1 MHPRLRVFSCA
12 LALVASCAAS
22 LAAQAEPLKVGATA
36 TGVPFTFLDVK
47 TNSIQGMM
55 VDSAQAV
62 AKAGGFDVEIAQT
75 TFAALIPSLTAKK
88 IDLIS
93 AAMLRTPER
102 EKVVQYS
109 DPVFEYG
116 EGLVVRA
123 DDDKAYTSMDD
134 FKGEIVG
141 AQVGTIFIDKLNQR
155 GIFKEVRGYDS
166 LADLTRDLA
175 LGRIKAGFGD
185 HPILAYQMAKGTL
198 KKVRLVDSYQP
209 QIKGEVCLILRRGDP
224 ALLAQVNKGIASI
237 KADGT
242 LAGIIGK
249 WHLD

>member
-1 MHPRLRVFSCA
+1 MYPRLRAVTCA
-12 LALVASCAAS
+12 LALVASCATA
-22 LAAQAEPLKVGATA
+22 LVAQAETYKVGATA

-47 TNSIQGMM
+47 SNSIQGMM
-55 VDSAQAV
+55 VDSAEAV
-62 AKAGGFDVEIAQT
+62 AKAAGFEVEIAQT
-75 TFAALIPSLTAKK
+75 NFAALIPSLTARK

-109 DPVFEYG
+109 EPVFEYG
-116 EGLVVRA
+116 KGLMVRA

-134 FKGEIVG
+134 FKGEVVG
-141 AQVGTIFIDKLNQR
+141 AQVGTVFIDELNRR

-185 HPILAYQMAKGTL
+185 HPILAYQMAQGTL
-198 KKVRLVDSYQP
+198 KKVRLVESYQP
-209 QIKGEVCLILRRGDP
+209 HLKGQVCLIMRQGDP
-224 ALLAQVNKGIASI
+224 QMLAQVNKGIASI

-242 LAGIIGK
+242 LAGIIAK
-249 WHLD
+249 WKLD

>member
-1 MHPRLRVFSCA
+1 MYPRLRVFTCA
-12 LALVASCAAS
+12 LALAASCVTS
-22 LAAQAEPLKVGATA
+22 LVAQAETYKVGATA

-47 TNSIQGMM
+47 SNSIQGMM

-62 AKAGGFDVEIAQT
+62 AKASGFEVDIAQT

-116 EGLVVRA
+116 EGLIVRA
-123 DDDKAYTSMDD
+123 DDAKAYSHMDE
-134 FKGEIVG
+134 FKGEVVG
-141 AQVGTIFIDKLNQR
+141 AQVGTIFLDELNKR

-185 HPILAYQMAKGTL
+185 HPILAYQMAQGTL
-198 KKVRLVDSYQP
+198 KKVRLVDGYQP
-209 QIKGEVCLILRRGDP
+209 QIKGEVCLIMRQGDP
-224 ALLAQVNKGIASI
+224 QMLARVNQGIASI

-242 LAGIIGK
+242 LAGIIDK